1 MSNSFYSKLKIK
13 EKDISFY
20 TPSLISK
27 RRIETLF
34 SKEPDTI
41 RWIENFDDKE
51 QIFWDIGANIGIY
64 SIYAASFSENIKV
77 ISFEPSFAN
86 LKILSR
92 NISTNGLSCL
102 LYTSPSPRD

>member
-1 MSNSFYSKLKIK
+1 MKFFSKIFFILIKIIDYIFKIFKKKSFKFNLYSILSESFYSKLRIK
-13 EKDISFY
+13 EKDILFY

-51 QIFWDIGANIGIY
+51 QIFGILVPILEY
-64 SIYAASFSENIKV
+64 ILYMQHHFQKT
-77 ISFEPSFAN
+77 
-86 LKILSR
+86 LK
-92 NISTNGLSCL
+92 
-102 LYTSPSPRD
+102 